1 MDIKRRYV
9 ATAAAVVAL
18 GAGTGVALATAG
30 GEDDAGEQVS
40 GPDAAKAKAAALEV
54 TGGGTANS
62 VERDDDGAAW
72 EVEVTRP
79 DGETVDVSL
88 DGALDRVAVESDS
101 EEAGDSD

>member
-1 MDIKRRYV
+1 MDIKRKYV
-9 ATAAAVVAL
+9 AIAAAVVAL

-30 GEDDAGEQVS
+30 NEDDAGEQVS

-54 TGGGTANS
+54 TGGGTANA

-72 EVEVTRP
+72 EVEVTKP

-88 DGALDRVAVESDS
+88 DGDYDRVAVESDS
-101 EEAGDSD
+101 DEADDSD